1 MLWLTD
7 HVIPAQEHFTSNI
20 IRQKLSVA
28 IDELP
33 LPTEG
38 DKRVLLFTPEK
49 EQHEIPLQFIHY
61 NLRKNRNRVVSF
73 GCNIKLLDLKSYAE
87 GQSFTHVFFHL
98 VTNLTNLN
106 PDDYLENLSKAFPDK
121 QIMMS
126 GSQAQQVS
134 KLPNNVRLI
143 KSIEDLLKFVKE

>member
-1 MLWLTD
+1 
-7 HVIPAQEHFTSNI
+7 
-20 IRQKLSVA
+20 
-28 IDELP
+28 
-33 LPTEG
+33 
-38 DKRVLLFTPEK
+38 
-49 EQHEIPLQFIHY
+49 
-61 NLRKNRNRVVSF
+61 
-73 GCNIKLLDLKSYAE
+73 
-87 GQSFTHVFFHL
+87 L